1 MAGFT
6 LINFMCIFKLVGITH
21 LVYALPAEPVCS
33 KYDYEIRTL
42 EAMLRT
48 EQQVANMLTEIK
60 ENKNLIAKELESIKT
75 TKDTVSKDLNEMN
88 VLRSKMVSDLNL
100 LVKSVETNISDQVE
114 KMNDKLEK
122 VTDEVTKLGKIDHII

>member
-1 MAGFT
+1 
-6 LINFMCIFKLVGITH
+6 MCIFKLVGITH

-75 TKDTVSKDLNEMN
+75 TRDTVSKDLNELN
-88 VLRSKMVSDLNL
+88 VL
-100 LVKSVETNISDQVE
+100 ETNISDQVE
-114 KMNDKLEK
+114 KMKDKLEK
-122 VTDEVTKLGKIDHII
+122 VTDRVTKLGKIYHVI

>member
-6 LINFMCIFKLVGITH
+6 LFNFMCIFKLVGITH

-75 TKDTVSKDLNEMN
+75 TRDTVSKDLNELN
-88 VLRSKMVSDLNL
+88 ELRSNLNL
-100 LVKSVETNISDQVE
+100 LVKNVEKNVSDQVE
-114 KMNDKLEK
+114 KMKLEK
-122 VTDEVTKLGKIDHII
+122 VTDEVTKSGKIYHII